1 MSFQANNNRK
11 KIVEAYQVN
20 GVMQVSVKDLR
31 KEFQRNDEKSKSAA
45 SRRAS
50 KKVANIAGYFGTLAG
65 SDGKGTCFGG
75 AKPTREAL
83 VKPVKPSNG
92 SKIAQHGNLEKSI
105 ERISR
110 CQPHVATTVEEEKII
125 PATDKLQRLTINS
138 KDKNNVCEK
147 TENKNETGDEKLC
160 IYGDVKLR
168 KVRRSEREPKRKTH
182 GKWPPSPSSPV
193 KRRCSLSEPD
203 TSSTI
208 EPRDDASYRSEWDR
222 RQTCEFLSRSS
233 SISTLSSSHVS
244 FMATDKKKDEKKSP
258 DETTVYQIPLRSLA
272 YSGQRLATGTLKSE
286 HEFNAETY
294 AARKEAVDEIR
305 IQVPHPPK
313 ETPVSCRT
321 PTATDN
327 ELKELRS
334 MGLAKKLAN
343 QNGSKPFCFPSKDTG
358 GAQNN
363 SSTKPPGPPTA
374 QIPQSSEPI
383 DFHEERLVVGEPS
396 SLRCPTSHLVLRKTL
411 EVGTSIV
418 MNMSSVNDTA
428 VTVQGIPGKACNKV
442 SLETYNEL
450 EQVRK
455 SLRSVHGNT
464 DTIGRSQ
471 ILHGSWNQVQ
481 RNNSSTP
488 TQSENP
494 IVEKSD
500 PKIEKLEDIRLL
512 VDARTLFDHI
522 PSSNAVNGP
531 SDYSNESPGADD
543 EDTNEHKILFD
554 KDHTEC
560 SRSFNKD
567 GHWVTPFSPFNRS
580 LQSND
585 PIDKLLPTS
594 SMQSDYTTDTECGFE
609 DVGQSENRYIQI
621 TLSSGGITEKFQP
634 NIVVSPTADS
644 MWDATNENLEGQNP
658 DCGRYSWSHPQH
670 FSPGSPTGSSPERYH
685 DRPRNSRETFRGAKN
700 FFFGG
705 KKGNRKSSIF

>member
-1 MSFQANNNRK
+1 MSFPAKNNGK

-20 GVMQVSVKDLR
+20 GVMQVSVKELR

-45 SRRAS
+45 GRRAS

-75 AKPTREAL
+75 AKLAREAP
-83 VKPVKPSNG
+83 VKSVKPSKG
-92 SKIAQHGNLEKSI
+92 SKIAQPGNLEKSI

-110 CQPHVATTVEEEKII
+110 CQPRVARTVEEEKII
-125 PATDKLQRLTINS
+125 IETATEKLERLTINS
-138 KDKNNVCEK
+138 KDKDNDGEK
-147 TENKNETGDEKLC
+147 TENDNEIGDEILC

-168 KVRRSEREPKRKTH
+168 KVRRSERGEPKWKTH
-182 GKWPPSPSSPV
+182 GKWHPSPSSPTQ
-193 KRRCSLSEPD
+193 RRFSLSEPD
-203 TSSTI
+203 TSGTI
-208 EPRDDASYRSEWDR
+208 ESRDDASYRSEWDR

-244 FMATDKKKDEKKSP
+244 FMATDKKKNEKKSP
-258 DETTVYQIPLRSLA
+258 DETTVRQIPLRSFA
-272 YSGQRLATGTLKSE
+272 DSGQRLATGTLNSE
-286 HEFNAETY
+286 HEFNAKTY
-294 AARKEAVDEIR
+294 AASKEGVEEIR
-305 IQVPHPPK
+305 IQVLQPPK
-313 ETPVSCRT
+313 EMPVSCRT
-321 PTATDN
+321 PTATDK
-327 ELKELRS
+327 ELNELRS
-334 MGLAKKLAN
+334 MGLARKLAN
-343 QNGSKPFCFPSKDTG
+343 QNGSKPFCFPSKDSG

-363 SSTKPPGPPTA
+363 SSTEPPGTPTA
-374 QIPQSSEPI
+374 QISQSSEPI

-396 SLRCPTSHLVLRKTL
+396 SLRSPISHPVLRKTL

-418 MNMSSVNDTA
+418 MNMFSVNDTA
-428 VTVQGIPGKACNKV
+428 VTVQGTPGN
-442 SLETYNEL
+442 SYNEL

-464 DTIGRSQ
+464 NTIGRSQ

-512 VDARTLFDHI
+512 VDAGTLFAHI

-531 SDYSNESPGADD
+531 CEYSDEPPGTDE
-543 EDTNEHKILFD
+543 EDTNKHKNLFD
-554 KDHTEC
+554 KDRTEC
-560 SRSFNKD
+560 LRSFNKD
-567 GHWVTPFSPFNRS
+567 DHWVTPFSPFNRS

-585 PIDKLLPTS
+585 PVDKLLPTS

-609 DVGQSENRYIQI
+609 DDGQNENRYIQI

-644 MWDATNENLEGQNP
+644 TCDTTNENLEGQNP